1 MPKSQKHRDDLLD
14 NLRSGMSI
22 VAACALSSV
31 SRSTYYNWIKD
42 EQWNEEVQAAIRFGE
57 AVHVARISTASVDDW
72 RASAWFLERRFPN
85 EWGPK
90 QELNVQT
97 SNQDGGAS
105 LVVAMI
111 EQTDQRVKE
120 LEEDDDG

>member
-85 EWGPK
+85 E
-90 QELNVQT
+90 
-97 SNQDGGAS
+97 
-105 LVVAMI
+105 
-111 EQTDQRVKE
+111 
-120 LEEDDDG
+120 